1 MSGLRAVKPLGVCQR
16 MSSTRIPRE
25 IGAPTRSGGGL
36 TESEAR
42 FIRLAENT
50 SDVVYRYRYK
60 PTRGFEYV
68 NPAVTALSGF
78 TPEEAYADP
87 DLSMAVV
94 HPEDRPLLESSM
106 CDPASMAAPLTFR
119 IVHKNGGIVW
129 VERRVIPILDEAGEI
144 VAVEGI
150 VRDITQRVLTQ
161 QTLERLVEER
171 TREIE
176 RRRQVA
182 HGMRETLA
190 VLNSDRP
197 ITDILDHIVGQAI
210 RLLAADAA
218 AVFQLDPSEQTLRI
232 RSAQGLDPDYVAHMV
247 IPVGRGPLG
256 EAVLHR
262 RPVPVPDLLGTF
274 LEISDRMD
282 PHKRTLLA
290 RLANQYRALFAV
302 PLIVKAEVYGGLVVY
317 YTAPRQ
323 FSDEETS
330 LTVALADQAALAI
343 ENARLREHLQEAAAA
358 AERDRLAR
366 DLHDSVTQSLFS
378 VNLIAGVLPR
388 LWERAPEEARR
399 RLEDLR
405 QLARGA
411 LAEMRALLLELRP
424 AALLEMGLGDL
435 LQQLADATA
444 GRGRLPVVVTVDG
457 EGTLPPDVQIALY
470 RIAQEA
476 VNNATK
482 HAGAS
487 RCTVAVDRSSD
498 GVRLTIS
505 DDGRGFDPAQAARAH
520 LGLSIMQERAA
531 AIGAAL
537 TVNSDVGRGTTVAVA
552 WTARAGAEA

>member
-1 MSGLRAVKPLGVCQR
+1 MNFTHV
-16 MSSTRIPRE
+16 PRTE
-25 IGAPTRSGGGL
+25 IAAAPRSGEGL

-42 FIRLAENT
+42 FIRLAENA

-68 NPAVTALSGF
+68 NPAVTAVSGF

-87 DLSMAVV
+87 GLGMAVV
-94 HPEDRPLLESSM
+94 HPEDRPLLESATS
-106 CDPASMAAPLTFR
+106 DPASLAAPLTFR

-129 VERRVIPILDEAGEI
+129 VERRVIPILDEAGEL

-150 VRDITQRVLTQ
+150 VRDITHRVLTQ
-161 QTLERLVEER
+161 QTLERMVDER
-171 TREIE
+171 TQEIE

-182 HGMRETLA
+182 QGMCETLA

-197 ITDILDHIVGQAI
+197 ITEILDHIVGQAI
-210 RLLAADAA
+210 RLLAADGA
-218 AVFQLDPSEQTLRI
+218 AVYRLNPSERTLRI

-247 IPVGRGPLG
+247 IPVGKGPVG

-262 RPVPVPDLLGTF
+262 RPVPATDLLEKF
-274 LEISDRMD
+274 LEISDRLD
-282 PHKRTLLA
+282 PQKRALLA
-290 RLANQYRALFAV
+290 RLANQYRALIAV

-317 YTAPRQ
+317 YTAPRE
-323 FSDEETS
+323 FSAEETS

-343 ENARLREHLQEAAAA
+343 ENARLRDHLQQAAAA
-358 AERDRLAR
+358 AERDRLAK

-388 LWERAPEEARR
+388 LWERAPDEAQR
-399 RLEDLR
+399 RLEELR
-405 QLARGA
+405 QLTRGA
-411 LAEMRALLLELRP
+411 LAEMRTLLLELRP
-424 AALLEMGLGDL
+424 AALLEMGLVEL

-444 GRGRLPVVVTVDG
+444 GRSRLPVEVTVNG
-457 EGTLPPDVQIALY
+457 EGTLPSDVQIALY

-482 HAGAS
+482 HASAS
-487 RCTVAVDRSSD
+487 RCTVAVDWSS
-498 GVRLTIS
+498 GRVRLTIS
-505 DDGRGFDPAQAARAH
+505 DDGRGFDSAH
-520 LGLSIMQERAA
+520 VAGSRLGLTIMRERAA

-537 TVNSDVGRGTTVAVA
+537 TVRSDVGRGTTVAVA
-552 WTARAGAEA
+552 WTVRDGPEA